1 VRPVTVTPDAG
12 QSKLLGTADPVLA
25 YKVTNTLGLVSG
37 DAFTGAL
44 SRASGEGVGN
54 YAITQGDLALNTN
67 YTITFTGGVLFSID
81 YRWDGFLQP
90 INDTAHQ
97 IGTLMSQF
105 KLGSTVPAKFQLKK
119 ADGTVVPSTAT
130 IAFSQ
135 SGNLGPCGA
144 AVTSETV
151 ITEAATTG
159 AAFRWDATA
168 QQYIYNWSTKGLKA
182 GKYRIAAV
190 LDDPSGKTNSYV
202 DICLG

>member
-1 VRPVTVTPDAG
+1 VLYQCSVNANEAG
-12 QSKLLGTADPVLA
+12 ND
-25 YKVTNTLGLVSG
+25 
-37 DAFTGAL
+37 
-44 SRASGEGVGN
+44 N
-54 YAITQGDLALNTN
+54 YLPGSNSQ
-67 YTITFTGGVLFSID
+67 TFNVIYDWT
-81 YRWDGFLQP
+81 GFLQP

-97 IGTLMSQF
+97 LGTLMSQF

-119 ADGTVVPSTAT
+119 ADGTVVPAASS

-135 SGNLGPCGA
+135 SSNLGPCGT
-144 AVTSETV
+144 AVASETV

-190 LDDPSGKTNSYV
+190 LDDPSGKTRSYV